1 MNIVTGVTAAGW
13 GFAPSD
19 ILSNGMALIAT
30 LAAFVLLG
38 IAIMYVKPLI
48 GLIREA
54 VKPGH

>member
-1 MNIVTGVTAAGW
+1 MKLLDGVTINW
-13 GFAPSD
+13 GFSPAD
-19 ILSNGMALIAT
+19 ILTNGGAIMLT

-54 VKPGH
+54 VKPGS

>member
-1 MNIVTGVTAAGW
+1 MDIIGKTSINW
-13 GFAPSD
+13 GFTPAD
-19 ILSNGMALIAT
+19 ILSNGGAILLT

-54 VKPGH
+54 VKPGS

>member
-1 MNIVTGVTAAGW
+1 MDLIKGITVNW

-19 ILSNGMALIAT
+19 ILTNGMALIAT

-54 VKPGH
+54 VKPGN